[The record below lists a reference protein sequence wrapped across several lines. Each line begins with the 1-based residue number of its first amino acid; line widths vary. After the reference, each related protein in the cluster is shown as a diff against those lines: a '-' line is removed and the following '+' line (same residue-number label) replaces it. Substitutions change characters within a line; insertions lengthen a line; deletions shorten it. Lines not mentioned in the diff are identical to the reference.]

1 MARAMTYVDVNVLTR
16 ELLLS
21 IIGSFPSSNRRLR
34 RASLMLALRRHL
46 LWNSKALKTIVA
58 ASSAK
63 RDGDFLDKIH
73 SASTALSQQQAQSVK
88 LAVTLEKDMKRLR
101 HGNALG
107 ELEDIPNA
115 ATSKSAKPMPTN
127 DAVPEGFFQ
136 EVIDGMKSMQAAIVQ
151 LEKQMA
157 KVIEKVG

>member
-21 IIGSFPSSNRRLR
+21 IIDLSVIKPKRSV
-34 RASLMLALRRHL
+34 ASLMLALRRHL

-107 ELEDIPNA
+107 ELARHTKRGYVQERKANA
-115 ATSKSAKPMPTN
+115 N
-127 DAVPEGFFQ
+127 Q
-136 EVIDGMKSMQAAIVQ
+136 RRQA
-151 LEKQMA
+151 
-157 KVIEKVG
+157 